1 MGPIVVYAIPAAW
14 ARHTAP
20 PLPGASYDE
29 RRMIMARFSGPPE
42 RRARRVDEAEDD
54 TQDMVDRD
62 DGPEGWARD
71 VAACEDLGL
80 D

>member
-1 MGPIVVYAIPAAW
+1 MP
-14 ARHTAP
+14 
-20 PLPGASYDE
+20 
-29 RRMIMARFSGPPE
+29 RFSGPPE

-62 DGPEGWARD
+62 EGAEGWARD
-71 VAACEDLGL
+71 VGACEDRGL